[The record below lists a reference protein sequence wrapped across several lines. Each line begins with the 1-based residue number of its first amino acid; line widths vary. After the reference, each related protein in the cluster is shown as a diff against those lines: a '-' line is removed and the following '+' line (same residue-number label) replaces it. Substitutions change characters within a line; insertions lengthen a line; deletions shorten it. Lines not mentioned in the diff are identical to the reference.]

1 MIIDLDA
8 DIKADTMMTSR
19 EKMESSPSSSP
30 AHSPQPRLTNGSS
43 LSGPAY
49 DSADCDKSLKMKIK
63 RTKSGRQE
71 IVKPEGGDQLASNG
85 SSDSDNSSSPSP
97 SPSPPPPPQA
107 VSHSQMN
114 GGAKS
119 PGSNNSSSATL
130 HQINSKRL
138 KVRLILSVVLSP
150 INPGSNHLWSE
161 YHIWLDGSGPGW
173 SVSGRRETER
183 IDKLLIFIS
192 NG

>member
-1 MIIDLDA
+1 MDVRNLIIDLDA

-19 EKMESSPSSSP
+19 EKMESSPSPSP
-30 AHSPQPRLTNGSS
+30 SPSPPTGHSEGSRLTNGSS
-43 LSGPAY
+43 LTGPAY
-49 DSADCDKSLKMKIK
+49 DSAADCDKSLKMKIK

-97 SPSPPPPPQA
+97 SPSPTPPPQA

-119 PGSNNSSSATL
+119 PGSNNSTSATTIQ
-130 HQINSKRL
+130 QINSKRL
-138 KVRLILSVVLSP
+138 KVRKA
-150 INPGSNHLWSE
+150 G
-161 YHIWLDGSGPGW
+161 
-173 SVSGRRETER
+173 
-183 IDKLLIFIS
+183 
-192 NG
+192 

>member
-1 MIIDLDA
+1 MDVRNLIIDLDA

-19 EKMESSPSSSP
+19 EKMESPPSP
-30 AHSPQPRLTNGSS
+30 APTRALSPLMRPGDQTRLTNGSS
-43 LSGPAY
+43 LTPPAY

-85 SSDSDNSSSPSP
+85 SSDSENSSSPSP
-97 SPSPPPPPQA
+97 SPSPSPPSQA

-119 PGSNNSSSATL
+119 PGSNNSTSATL
-130 HQINSKRL
+130 QKINSKRL
-138 KVRLILSVVLSP
+138 KVRLIL
-150 INPGSNHLWSE
+150 
-161 YHIWLDGSGPGW
+161 
-173 SVSGRRETER
+173 
-183 IDKLLIFIS
+183 
-192 NG
+192 